1 MISLTLTGNL
11 GADCE
16 TKTLDSGKIL
26 IRFSVAA
33 RSYGDKSTWVKVSM
47 FKDPN
52 SAGVSK
58 WLTKG
63 TRVYLR
69 GTPEANAWTANDGTV
84 KADLQMVAHELELLG
99 GGGGEQQAPT
109 QPSHQ
114 NNYQPPPPAPTPAPP
129 PLGTHS
135 SADEDDLPF

>member
-16 TKTLDSGKIL
+16 TKTLDSGKVL

-58 WLTKG
+58 YLTKG

-84 KADLQMVAHELELLG
+84 KADLQMVAQELELLG
-99 GGGGEQQAPT
+99 GGEQAP
-109 QPSHQ
+109 QPRQ
-114 NNYQPPPPAPTPAPP
+114 PLKEPDRYEPPKPTLPPPVE
-129 PLGTHS
+129 GS
-135 SADEDDLPF
+135 EDALPF